1 MRTIPL
7 ALVMLRFD
15 EQDAGQILREAS
27 LEDVE
32 HYFVYNADRYAEAY
46 LA

>member
-1 MRTIPL
+1 MDLSIERE
-7 ALVMLRFD
+7 FEDD
-15 EQDAGQILREAS
+15 EEYAGFILREAS

-32 HYFVYNADRYAEAY
+32 HYFVYNADRYAAVL